1 MWSVVVAAMMTAV
14 TFVAE
19 AGESI
24 DYVVGEKTF
33 EGYRARGKGNSKGLV
48 VIIHDWSGLDDYE
61 KRRADMLAA
70 LGYDA
75 FAIDLYGK
83 GNRPDTLEARKAEAG
98 RLGQDRALMRRLL
111 LGGLAE
117 GQKMGD
123 AKAVVMGYCFGGGA
137 ALELARSGEAKGV
150 AGYATFHGALKTPE
164 GQSYPKTTPPI
175 LIMHGGA
182 DTSVTMDDVGALQ
195 RELEQA
201 GVTYEIEIY
210 SGAPHGFTAFDTD
223 RYQKRADE
231 LSWSAFTDFLGATL
245 GE

>member
-1 MWSVVVAAMMTAV
+1 MSPVVVAAMMAAV
-14 TFVAE
+14 SLAAE
-19 AGESI
+19 AGQST

-33 EGYRARGKGNSKGLV
+33 EGYRARAQGNSKGLV

-61 KRRADMLAA
+61 KRRADMLSA

-83 GNRPDTLEARKAEAG
+83 GNRPDTLEARRREAG
-98 RLGQDRALMRRLL
+98 QLGQNRALMRRLL

-175 LIMHGGA
+175 LIMHRGA
-182 DTSVTMDDVGALQ
+182 DTSVTMDDVVALQ

-223 RYQKRADE
+223 RYHKRADE
-231 LSWSAFTDFLGATL
+231 LSWSAFSDFLGATL